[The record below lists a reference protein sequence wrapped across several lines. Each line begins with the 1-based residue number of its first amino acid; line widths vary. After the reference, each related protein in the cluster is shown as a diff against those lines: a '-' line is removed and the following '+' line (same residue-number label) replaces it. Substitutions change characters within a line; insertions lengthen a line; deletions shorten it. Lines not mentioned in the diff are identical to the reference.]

1 MADTASS
8 HLSIGEVLALLLD
21 EFPDVT
27 ISKIRFLESQGLI
40 NPERTPSGYRKFHD
54 DDVDLL
60 RCVLREQRENF
71 LPLKVIKERLD
82 TGEID
87 PTSEIQRPR
96 GIANVSADDPPTGSN
111 EPVDESMSSANHPAA
126 GRDAI
131 KTAAP
136 PAAATSSKPI
146 APATGTVD
154 DTTSIP
160 MQPGVRLDAGE
171 LAAMAGITDDQLE
184 QLASYGLVVNDSN
197 GSYDE
202 DALEIARVAKRF
214 LDLGVDARHL
224 RGWRVAADREAGLFE
239 QIIQPLVRQRNPQ
252 ASERAVGQLTEL
264 EMLGGQMRS
273 ALMRT
278 LLRQHLDT

>member
-1 MADTASS
+1 MADTVAS

-54 DDVDLL
+54 NDVDLL

-87 PTSEIQRPR
+87 PTSETQRPR
-96 GIANVSADDPPTGSN
+96 GIVNVTTDKP
-111 EPVDESMSSANHPAA
+111 DESMSSANHPAA
-126 GRDAI
+126 GRTA
-131 KTAAP
+131 TRPAAP
-136 PAAATSSKPI
+136 VPS
-146 APATGTVD
+146 VD

-160 MQPGVRLDAGE
+160 MQAGVRLDAGE
-171 LAAMAGITDDQLE
+171 LASMACVTDE
-184 QLASYGLVVNDSN
+184 QLKQLAAYGLVVADSN
-197 GSYDE
+197 SSYDE

-252 ASERAVGQLTEL
+252 ASERALAQLAEL
-264 EMLGGQMRS
+264 EALGAQMRS
-273 ALMRT
+273 AIMRT

>member
-96 GIANVSADDPPTGSN
+96 GIANVSPASDDADDAP
-111 EPVDESMSSANHPAA
+111 DESMSSANHPAG
-126 GRDAI
+126 GRDARRPA
-131 KTAAP
+131 TP
-136 PAAATSSKPI
+136 P
-146 APATGTVD
+146 APATPPSSPAATALD

-160 MQPGVRLDAGE
+160 MQPGVRLDAAE
-171 LAAMAGITDDQLE
+171 LAAMAGISDEQLK
-184 QLASYGLVVNDSN
+184 QLASYGLVVTDSN

-252 ASERAVGQLTEL
+252 ASERAVAQLTEL
-264 EMLGGQMRS
+264 ETLGGQIRS

>member
-1 MADTASS
+1 MAEPHAT

-40 NPERTPSGYRKFHD
+40 NPERTPSGYRKFYD
-54 DDVDLL
+54 EDVDLL
-60 RCVLREQRENF
+60 RCVLREQKENF

-82 TGEID
+82 NGEID
-87 PTSEIQRPR
+87 PTSELQRPR
-96 GIANVSADDPPTGSN
+96 DVEPADPDAA
-111 EPVDESMSSANHPAA
+111 DESMSSANHPAA
-126 GRDAI
+126 GRDARRVS
-131 KTAAP
+131 TP
-136 PAAATSSKPI
+136 SQPPTPAATATS
-146 APATGTVD
+146 D

-160 MQPGVRLDAGE
+160 MQSGVRLDATE
-171 LAAMAGITDDQLE
+171 LASMAGVTAE
-184 QLASYGLVVNDSN
+184 QLDALRSYGLVVPDAS
-197 GSYDE
+197 GSFDE
-202 DALEIARVAKRF
+202 DALEIVRVGKRF

-252 ASERAVGQLTEL
+252 SSEHAVAQLTEL
-264 EMLGGQMRS
+264 ELLGGQLRS

-278 LLRQHLDT
+278 LLRQHLDG

>member
-1 MADTASS
+1 MAEATAS

-40 NPERTPSGYRKFHD
+40 NPERTPSGYRKFYD

-60 RCVLREQRENF
+60 RCVLREQKENF

-87 PTSEIQRPR
+87 PTSEVQRPR
-96 GIANVSADDPPTGSN
+96 AVDDVADPDVP
-111 EPVDESMSSANHPAA
+111 DESMSSANHPAT
-126 GRDAI
+126 GRDA
-131 KTAAP
+131 TTMSTEPNAAAAP
-136 PAAATSSKPI
+136 
-146 APATGTVD
+146 APPSGID
-154 DTTSIP
+154 DTNSIP

-171 LAAMAGITDDQLE
+171 LASMAGISAEQLE
-184 QLASYGLVVNDSN
+184 QLSSYGLVVADAA
-197 GSYDE
+197 GVFDE

-252 ASERAVGQLTEL
+252 ASEHAVAQLTEL
-264 EMLGGQMRS
+264 EVLGGQMRS

-278 LLRQHLDT
+278 LLRQHFDA

>member
-1 MADTASS
+1 MADTAAS

-96 GIANVSADDPPTGSN
+96 GIANVAVD
-111 EPVDESMSSANHPAA
+111 EPDESMSSANHPAA
-126 GRDAI
+126 GREA
-131 KTAAP
+131 TRPAPPSAAPAPTQP
-136 PAAATSSKPI
+136 PAAT
-146 APATGTVD
+146 PAAGVD

-160 MQPGVRLDAGE
+160 MQAGVRLDADE
-171 LAAMAGITDDQLE
+171 LAAMAGVSADQLA
-184 QLASYGLVVNDSN
+184 QLASYGLVVTDSS

-214 LDLGVDARHL
+214 LDMGVDARHL

-252 ASERAVGQLTEL
+252 ASERAVAQLTEL
-264 EMLGGQMRS
+264 ETLGGQMRS

-278 LLRQHLDT
+278 LLRQHLDS